1 VDNWVNDIA
10 TDMLDVPRLHITLT
24 TDDLLQPFFYTDR
37 SLLKLLLQVAAQAVR
52 EVLEDLYPDVRIG
65 MVYTVHTFGRDLG
78 FKPHVHLVITKG
90 GLRKNT
96 WVEIDE
102 IPGNRLASKWR
113 YLLCKALRQAHPHDP
128 DLQRAITQGYHDHRG
143 FQVHTE
149 SFYPKGLD
157 AAKYIG
163 RYLGHPPLA
172 TSHLTG
178 YDGHQVIFWYI
189 DTPGQDGYLLR
200 SGFHLAPGSPHASK
214 GHADGPLCRPLSP
227 QHQT

>member
-1 VDNWVNDIA
+1 MCPVC
-10 TDMLDVPRLHITLT
+10 TSLSLT

-113 YLLCKALRQAHPHDP
+113 YLLCKALRQAPPHDP

-143 FQVHTE
+143 FQIYTRVSTRKA
-149 SFYPKGLD
+149 SMLPNTS
-157 AAKYIG
+157 AAIS
-163 RYLGHPPLA
+163 A
-172 TSHLTG
+172 
-178 YDGHQVIFWYI
+178 I
-189 DTPGQDGYLLR
+189 LLWQ
-200 SGFHLAPGSPHASK
+200 LPI
-214 GHADGPLCRPLSP
+214 
-227 QHQT
+227 